1 MKTIYNKLL
10 FLVLLFP
17 FSILAQSTFTGT
29 VLDQASNQSLP
40 GVNVVVEGT
49 QNGTSTDFDGKFSLN
64 VKKGDVIVFSY
75 IGYKNYAVVYAS
87 QKDITIVLQEDSSQL
102 NEVVVIGYGSVKKK
116 DATGALS
123 TVSSEDFN
131 RGPLVSADQLI
142 QGKVSGLQI
151 INGGGAPG
159 EGAQI
164 RIRSGSSLSAGN
176 DPLYVIDGVPLD
188 TGGGAVQGGRNPLS
202 VINQNDIASM
212 TILKDA
218 SATAIYGSRA
228 SNGVII
234 ITTKKGKSGDMQVNY
249 NANFSVG
256 QITDYVDVLSAK
268 QFSDFVMAKGTVA
281 QQGLLGTANTDWQ
294 KEIYR
299 TALGTDHNVSFSG
312 GLENLNYRASL
323 GYSDLNGILQKDN
336 FQRVTLN
343 VNLLGKFFDN
353 HLKVEFTNKTSS
365 NKNNYSERGAIGAAV
380 SFDPT
385 QQIYDDTYGYDYFQW
400 LGSDT
405 SNPADGI
412 PDQEVNAGRNPLS
425 LINQKTN
432 KGLQY
437 RSIGNVQFDY
447 KLHFLPELKAVAN
460 FGYDYSSGKGYG
472 FTDANYVVLGERN
485 GNYNNLEEKKNQV
498 MDLYLNYNKT
508 FDALSTNLDF
518 TGGYNY
524 QNFNYINSSFT
535 NDVINNVVNQG
546 ASSNETVNLQSIF
559 ARAIFSIADKYILTG
574 SIRRDGSSRFTEE
587 NRWGNFPSAAFAWK
601 ISEEGF
607 LRDNKVVSDLKFRA
621 SWGITGQQE
630 IGKRYPTTPLY
641 LNSTETA
648 SYQIGYDA
656 NGLPIYLQPYRPQP
670 YNLNLKWEET
680 KQLNLGLDFGLFDN
694 RITGSAEVYKKNSS
708 DLIVFTANPQG
719 VGFSNADF
727 YNIGDMEFKGVE
739 LSMDVYPV
747 KNETVQW
754 RVGGNIT
761 FQDAKVTK
769 LNLIQS
775 ADSEGIIDVG
785 GISGGTGNF
794 VQNHQVGYS
803 PNSFYVFEQVYDAA
817 GAPVEGVYVDRNKD
831 DQVNENDL
839 YRYKKPSA
847 DFYYGFNTD
856 VSYKNFDFSMSWRGS
871 YGNYNYNNVYSNFGS
886 VSTALPGNGNYLQNA
901 SSNVLETNFF
911 TPQYSSD
918 YYVQDASFVRLD
930 NVTLGYSF
938 PDALGKGKNLRLTGA
953 VQNVLVIT
961 DYKGI
966 DPEVS
971 GGIDNNLYPRPR
983 TYTLGLNVNF

>member
-10 FLVLLFP
+10 LLVLLFP
-17 FSILAQSTFTGT
+17 LSILAQSTLSGT
-29 VLDQASNQSLP
+29 VLDKTSNQPLP

-49 QNGTSTDFDGKFSLN
+49 QNGTSTDFNGKFNLT
-64 VKKGDVIVFSY
+64 VKKGDNIVFSY
-75 IGYKNYAVVYAS
+75 IGYKNYTLTYAA
-87 QKDITIVLQEDSSQL
+87 QKNISISLEEDADQL
-102 NEVVVIGYGSVKKK
+102 DEVVVIGYGSVKKK
-116 DATGALS
+116 DATGAVA
-123 TVSSEDFN
+123 TISSADFN

-176 DPLYVIDGVPLD
+176 DPLYVVDGVPLD
-188 TGGGAVQGGRNPLS
+188 NGGGGVQGGRNPLS
-202 VINQNDIASM
+202 AINQNDIESV
-212 TILKDA
+212 TVLKDA

-234 ITTKKGKSGDMQVNY
+234 ITTKKGKSGEMQVTY
-249 NANFSVG
+249 NGNFSVG
-256 QITDYVDVLSAK
+256 EVTDYVEVLSAK
-268 QFSDFVMAKGTVA
+268 QFSDFVMAKGTAA
-281 QQGLLGTANTDWQ
+281 QQAFLGTSNTDWQ

-299 TALGTDHNVSFSG
+299 TALGTDHNVAFSG
-312 GLENLNYRASL
+312 GVDNINYRASV
-323 GYSDLNGILQKDN
+323 GYSDLSGILKEDN

-343 VNLLGKFFDN
+343 TNLIGKFFDN
-353 HLKVEFTNKTSS
+353 HLKIDFTNKTSS
-365 NKNNYSERGAIGAAV
+365 NKNNYSNRDAIGAAV

-385 QQIYDDTYGYDYFQW
+385 QKIYDDTYGYDYFQW
-400 LGSDT
+400 LDF
-405 SNPADGI
+405 SNPNTT
-412 PDQEVNAGRNPLS
+412 PNQEVNAGRNPLS

-432 KGLQY
+432 KGNQY
-437 RSIGNVQFDY
+437 RSIGNIQFDY

-472 FTDANYVVLGERN
+472 YTDANYVVSGQRN
-485 GNYNNLEEKKNQV
+485 SNYNNLEEKRNRV

-508 FDALSTNLDF
+508 FDAIKTNLDF

-524 QNFNYINSSFT
+524 QNFNYINSSFV
-535 NDVINNVVNQG
+535 NDVVNNVVVPG
-546 ASSNETVNLQSIF
+546 ASSNETVNLQSVF
-559 ARAIFSIADKYILTG
+559 TRAIFSVDDKYLITG
-574 SIRRDGSSRFTEE
+574 SIRRDGSSRFSEQ
-587 NRWGNFPSAAFAWK
+587 NRWGNFPSVALAWK
-601 ISEEGF
+601 ISEESF
-607 LRDNKVVSDLKFRA
+607 VRESKVVSDLKLRA

-656 NGLPIYLQPYRPQP
+656 SGVPVYLQPYRPQP

-680 KQLNLGLDFGLFDN
+680 KQVNIGLDFGLFND
-694 RITGSAEVYKKNSS
+694 RITGTAEVYKKNST
-708 DLIVFTANPQG
+708 DLIVFTSNPQG

-747 KNETVQW
+747 KNETIKW
-754 RVGGNIT
+754 RIGGNIT
-761 FQDAKVTK
+761 FQNAEVTK
-769 LNLIQS
+769 LNLVQS
-775 ADSEGIIDVG
+775 PDSQGLTDVG
-785 GISGGTGNF
+785 SIAGGTGNY

-803 PNSFYVFEQVYDAA
+803 PNSFYVFEQTYDVN
-817 GAPVEGVYVDRNKD
+817 GAPVEGVYVDRNQD
-831 DQVNENDL
+831 GQINEDDL

-856 VSYKNFDFSMSWRGS
+856 FQYKNFDFNMSWRGS
-871 YGNYNYNNVYSNFGS
+871 YGNYNYNNVYSNYGN
-886 VSTALPGNGNYLQNA
+886 VATAIPGNGNYLQNA
-901 SSNVLETNFF
+901 STNVLATNFVS
-911 TPQYSSD
+911 PQYSSD

-938 PDALGKGKNLRLTGA
+938 PNALGEGKNLRLTGA
-953 VQNVLVIT
+953 VQNVFVIT

-983 TYTLGLNVNF
+983 TYTLGLNLNF

>member
-10 FLVLLFP
+10 LLVLLFP
-17 FSILAQSTFTGT
+17 FSILAQSTLSGT
-29 VLDQASNQSLP
+29 VLDKASNQPIP
-40 GVNVVVEGT
+40 GVNVVVGGT
-49 QNGTSTDFDGKFSLN
+49 QNGTSTDFDGNFKLT
-64 VKKGDVIVFSY
+64 VKKGDNIVFSY
-75 IGYKNYAVVYAS
+75 IGFKTYTLVYNA
-87 QKDITIVLQEDSSQL
+87 QKDISIILEEDSSQL
-102 NEVVVIGYGSVKKK
+102 EEVVVIGYGTVKKK
-116 DATGALS
+116 DATGAVS
-123 TVSSEDFN
+123 TVTSADFN

-176 DPLYVIDGVPLD
+176 EPLYVVDGVPLD

-202 VINQNDIASM
+202 AINQNDIESV
-212 TILKDA
+212 TVLKDA

-234 ITTKKGKSGDMQVNY
+234 ITTKRSKGGEIKINY

-256 QITDYVDVLSAK
+256 EITEYVDVLSAS
-268 QFSDFVMAKGTVA
+268 QFSDFVMANGSA
-281 QQGLLGTANTDWQ
+281 SQQGLLGASNTDWQ

-312 GLENLNYRASL
+312 GIDNINYRASV
-323 GYSDLNGILQKDN
+323 GYSDMNGILKKDN

-343 VNLLGKFFDN
+343 LNLIGRFFDN
-353 HLKVEFTNKTSS
+353 HLKIDFSNKTSS
-365 NKNNYSERGAIGAAV
+365 NKNNYSNRAAIGAAV

-385 QQIYDDTYGYDYFQW
+385 QSVTDDTYGYDYFQW
-400 LGSDT
+400 LGADIS
-405 SNPADGI
+405 SPADGI

-432 KGLQY
+432 KGYQY

-447 KLHFLPELKAVAN
+447 KMHFLPELKAVAN

-472 FTDANYVVLGERN
+472 STADNYVVLGERN
-485 GNYNNLEEKKNQV
+485 SNYNNLEEKKNQV
-498 MDLYLNYNKT
+498 MDLYLNYNTTFNAIKT
-508 FDALSTNLDF
+508 NVDF

-546 ASSNETVNLQSIF
+546 VPSNETVNLQSVF
-559 ARAIFSIADKYILTG
+559 ARAIFSINDKYLITG

-587 NRWGNFPSAAFAWK
+587 NRWGNFPSVALAWK
-601 ISEEGF
+601 MNEESI
-607 LRDNKVVSDLKFRA
+607 LRDSKVVSDLKLRA

-641 LNSTETA
+641 LNGTETA
-648 SYQIGYDA
+648 SYQIGYDTS
-656 NGLPIYLQPYRPQP
+656 GQPIYLQPYRPQP

-680 KQLNLGLDFGLFDN
+680 KQVNIGLDFGLFNN
-694 RITGSAEVYKKNSS
+694 RITGTAEVYQKNST

-727 YNIGDMEFKGVE
+727 YNIGDMEFKGIE

-747 KNETVQW
+747 KTENFKW

-761 FQDAKVTK
+761 FQDAEVTK
-769 LNLIQS
+769 LNLVQS

-785 GISGGTGNF
+785 GISGGTGNY

-803 PNSFYVFEQVYDAA
+803 PNSFYVFEQVYDVS
-817 GAPVEGVYVDRNKD
+817 GAPVEGVYVDRNQD
-831 DQVNENDL
+831 GIVNENDL
-839 YRYKKPSA
+839 YRYKKPAA

-856 VSYKNFDFSMSWRGS
+856 VTYKNFDFSMSWRGS
-871 YGNYNYNNVYSNFGS
+871 YGNYNYNNVFSNFGS
-886 VSTALPGNGNYLQNA
+886 VSTALPGNGNYIQNA
-901 SSNVLETNFF
+901 SSNVLSTGFV
-911 TPQYSSD
+911 TPQYASD
-918 YYVQDASFVRLD
+918 YYVQDAAFVRLD

-938 PDALGKGKNLRLTGA
+938 PNALGEGKNLRLTGA
-953 VQNVLVIT
+953 VQNVFVFT
-961 DYKGI
+961 NYDGI
-966 DPEVS
+966 DPEVA

-983 TYTLGLNVNF
+983 TYTIGLNLNF

>member
-10 FLVLLFP
+10 LLVLLFP
-17 FSILAQSTFTGT
+17 FSILAQSTLSGT
-29 VLDQASNQSLP
+29 VLDKTNNQPLP

-49 QNGTSTDFDGKFSLN
+49 QNGTSTDFDGKFNLN
-64 VKKGDVIVFSY
+64 VKNGDNIVFSY
-75 IGYKNYAVVYAS
+75 IGYKTYTLIYTA
-87 QKDITIVLQEDSSQL
+87 QKDILISLDEDADQL
-102 NEVVVIGYGSVKKK
+102 DEVVVIGYGSVKKK
-116 DATGALS
+116 DATGAVATITS
-123 TVSSEDFN
+123 ADFN

-176 DPLYVIDGVPLD
+176 DPLYVVDGVPLD
-188 TGGGAVQGGRNPLS
+188 NGGGGVQGGRNPLS
-202 VINQNDIASM
+202 AINQNDIESV
-212 TILKDA
+212 TVLKDA

-234 ITTKKGKSGDMQVNY
+234 ITTKKGKSGDMQVSY
-249 NANFSVG
+249 NGNFSVG
-256 QITDYVDVLSAK
+256 QVTDYVEVLTAN
-268 QFSDFVMAKGTVA
+268 QFTDFVTQNGSLA
-281 QQGLLGTANTDWQ
+281 QQAFLGSADTNWQ

-299 TALGTDHNVSFSG
+299 TALGTDHNVAFSG
-312 GLENLNYRASL
+312 GVDNINYRASV
-323 GYSDLNGILQKDN
+323 GYSDLNGILKEDK

-343 VNLLGKFFDN
+343 TNLLGKFFDN

-365 NKNNYSERGAIGAAV
+365 NKNNYSNRDAIGAAV

-385 QQIYDDTYGYDYFQW
+385 QKVYDNAYGYDYFQW
-400 LGSDT
+400 LDFSDPNAT
-405 SNPADGI
+405 PS
-412 PDQEVNAGRNPLS
+412 QEVNAGRNPLS

-432 KGLQY
+432 KGYQY

-460 FGYDYSSGKGYG
+460 FGYDYGSGKGFGY
-472 FTDANYVVLGERN
+472 TDTNFVVSGER
-485 GNYNNLEEKKNQV
+485 GSNYNNLEEKKNRV

-508 FDALSTNLDF
+508 FESIKTNLDF

-535 NDVINNVVNQG
+535 NDVVNNTVNQG
-546 ASSNETVNLQSIF
+546 PSSNETVNLQSVF
-559 ARAIFSIADKYILTG
+559 ARAIFSINDRYLITG

-587 NRWGNFPSAAFAWK
+587 NRWGNFPSVALAWK
-601 ISEEGF
+601 INEESF
-607 LRDNKVVSDLKFRA
+607 VRDSRVVSDLKLRA

-648 SYQIGYDA
+648 GYQIGYDA
-656 NGLPIYLQPYRPQP
+656 SGIPIFIQPYRPQP

-680 KQLNLGLDFGLFDN
+680 KQVNIGLDFGLFEN
-694 RITGSAEVYKKNSS
+694 RITGTAEVYKKNSS
-708 DLIVFTANPQG
+708 DLIVFTSNPQG

-739 LSMDVYPV
+739 LSMDVYPI
-747 KNETVQW
+747 KNENVKW
-754 RVGGNIT
+754 RIGGNIT
-761 FQDAKVTK
+761 FQDSKVTK
-769 LNLIQS
+769 LNLVQS
-775 ADSEGIIDVG
+775 SSSEGLNVT
-785 GISGGTGNF
+785 GISGATGNTI
-794 VQNHQVGYS
+794 QNHQVGYT
-803 PNSFYVFEQVYDAA
+803 PFSFYVFEQTYDSN
-817 GAPVEGVYVDRNKD
+817 GAPIEGVYVDRNQD
-831 DQVNENDL
+831 GQVDENDL

-856 VSYKNFDFSMSWRGS
+856 FQYKNFDFNMSWRGS
-871 YGNYNYNNVYSNFGS
+871 YGNYNYNNVYSNYGN
-886 VSTALPGNGNYLQNA
+886 VATALPGNGDYLQN
-901 SSNVLETNFF
+901 SSVNVLETNFAS
-911 TPQYSSD
+911 PQYTSD
-918 YYVQDASFVRLD
+918 YFVQDASFIRLD

-938 PDALGKGKNLRLTGA
+938 PNALGEGKNLRLTGA
-953 VQNVLVIT
+953 VQNVFVIT

-971 GGIDNNLYPRPR
+971 GGIDSNLYPRPR
-983 TYTLGLNVNF
+983 TYTLGLNLNF

>member
-10 FLVLLFP
+10 LLVLLFP
-17 FSILAQSTFTGT
+17 FSILAQNTLTGT
-29 VLDQASNQSLP
+29 VLDKVSNQPIP

-49 QNGTSTDFDGKFSLN
+49 QNGTSTNFDGIFNLN
-64 VKKGDVIVFSY
+64 VKKGDKVVFSY
-75 IGYKNYAVVYAS
+75 IGFKTYTLIYTS
-87 QKDITIVLQEDSSQL
+87 QKDIAINLEEDSSQL
-102 NEVVVIGYGSVKKK
+102 DEIVVIGYGTVRKK
-116 DATGALS
+116 DATGAVS
-123 TVSSEDFN
+123 TISSENFN

-176 DPLYVIDGVPLD
+176 EPLYVVDGVPLD

-202 VINQNDIASM
+202 AINQNDIESV
-212 TILKDA
+212 TVLKDA

-234 ITTKKGKSGDMQVNY
+234 ITTKKSKGGEMKVNY

-256 QITDYVDVLSAK
+256 EITDYVDVLSAS
-268 QFSDFVMAKGTVA
+268 QFSDFVMANGTA
-281 QQGLLGTANTDWQ
+281 SQQALLGTSNTDWQ

-312 GLENLNYRASL
+312 GVDNVNYRASV
-323 GYSDLNGILQKDN
+323 GYSDMNGILKKDN

-343 VNLLGKFFDN
+343 LNLLGRFFDN
-353 HLKVEFTNKTSS
+353 HLKIDFSNKTST

-385 QQIYDDTYGYDYFQW
+385 QSVKDNTYGYDYFQW
-400 LGSDT
+400 LGTDISD
-405 SNPADGI
+405 PADGV

-432 KGLQY
+432 KGYQY

-447 KLHFLPELKAVAN
+447 KMHFLPQLKAVAN

-472 FTDANYVVLGERN
+472 YTANNYVVLGERN
-485 GNYNNLEEKKNQV
+485 SNYNNLEEKKNQV

-508 FDALSTNLDF
+508 IDAIKTNVDF
-518 TGGYNY
+518 TAGYNY

-535 NDVINNVVNQG
+535 NDVINNVVNYG
-546 ASSNETVNLQSIF
+546 VSSNETVNLQSVF
-559 ARAIFSIADKYILTG
+559 ARAIFSINDKYLITG

-587 NRWGNFPSAAFAWK
+587 NRWGNFPSVALAWK
-601 ISEEGF
+601 MSEESI
-607 LRDNKVVSDLKFRA
+607 LRESKVLSNLKLRA

-641 LNSTETA
+641 LSGSETA
-648 SYQIGYDA
+648 SYQIGYDPS
-656 NGLPIYLQPYRPQP
+656 GQPIYLQPYRPQP

-680 KQLNLGLDFGLFDN
+680 KQVNIGLDFGLFND
-694 RITGSAEVYKKNSS
+694 RITGTAEVYQKNSS

-727 YNIGDMEFKGVE
+727 YNIGDMEFKGLE
-739 LSMDVYPV
+739 LSLDVYPV
-747 KNETVQW
+747 KTENFKW

-761 FQDAKVTK
+761 FQDAEVTK
-769 LNLIQS
+769 LNLIES

-785 GISGGTGNF
+785 GISGGTGNY

-803 PNSFYVFEQVYDAA
+803 PNSFYVFEQVYDVS
-817 GAPVEGVYVDRNKD
+817 GAPVEGVYVDRNQD
-831 DQVNENDL
+831 GIVNENDL
-839 YRYKKPSA
+839 YRYKKPTA

-856 VSYKNFDFSMSWRGS
+856 VTYKNIDLSMSWRGS
-871 YGNYNYNNVYSNFGS
+871 YGNYNYNNVYSNYGS
-886 VSTALPGNGNYLQNA
+886 VSIALPGNGNYIQNA
-901 SSNVLETNFF
+901 SSNVLETGFV
-911 TPQYSSD
+911 TPQYASD

-938 PDALGKGKNLRLTGA
+938 PNALGKGKNLRLTGA
-953 VQNVLVIT
+953 VQNVYVFT
-961 DYKGI
+961 NYDGI

>member
-10 FLVLLFP
+10 LLVLLFP
-17 FSILAQSTFTGT
+17 LSILAQSTFTGT
-29 VLDQASNQSLP
+29 VLDQVSNQPIP

-64 VKKGDVIVFSY
+64 VKKGDNIVFSY
-75 IGYKNYAVVYAS
+75 IGYKNYTLVYTA
-87 QKDITIVLQEDSSQL
+87 QKDIAIRLQEDASQL
-102 NEVVVIGYGSVKKK
+102 DEVVVIGYGSVKKK
-116 DATGALS
+116 DATGSLTTIS
-123 TVSSEDFN
+123 TEDFN

-164 RIRSGSSLSAGN
+164 RIRSGSSLSAEN
-176 DPLYVIDGVPLD
+176 NPLYVVDGVPLD
-188 TGGGAVQGGRNPLS
+188 NGGGGVQGGRNPLS
-202 VINQNDIASM
+202 AINQNDIESV
-212 TILKDA
+212 TVLKDA

-234 ITTKKGKSGDMQVNY
+234 ITTKKGKSGDMKVHY

-256 QITDYVDVLSAK
+256 QVSDYVEVLNSK
-268 QFSDFVMAKGTVA
+268 QFSDFVMLQGSPA
-281 QQGLLGTANTDWQ
+281 QQALLGTANTDWQ

-299 TALGTDHNVSFSG
+299 TALGTDHNVAFSG
-312 GLENLNYRASL
+312 GVDNINYRASV
-323 GYSDLNGILQKDN
+323 GYSDLSGILKEDN

-343 VNLLGKFFDN
+343 TNLLGKFFDN

-365 NKNNYSERGAIGAAV
+365 NKNNYSNREAIGAAV

-385 QQIYDDTYGYDYFQW
+385 QNVYDTTYGYDYFQW
-400 LGSDT
+400 LDFSDP
-405 SNPADGI
+405 NVAI
-412 PDQEVNAGRNPLS
+412 PNQEVNASRNPLS
-425 LINQKTN
+425 LIEQKTN
-432 KGLQY
+432 KGTQY

-472 FTDANYVVLGERN
+472 STAANYVVSGQRSS
-485 GNYNNLEEKKNQV
+485 NYNNLEEKKNRV

-508 FDALSTNLDF
+508 FDAIKTNLDF

-524 QNFNYINSSFT
+524 QNFNYINSSFV
-535 NDVINNVVNQG
+535 NDVVNNVVIPGN
-546 ASSNETVNLQSIF
+546 SSNETVNLQSVF
-559 ARAIFSIADKYILTG
+559 ARAIFSINDKYLLTG
-574 SIRRDGSSRFTEE
+574 SIRRDGSSRFSED
-587 NRWGNFPSAAFAWK
+587 NRWGNFPSAAIAWK
-601 ISEEGF
+601 INEESI
-607 LRDNKVVSDLKFRA
+607 LKDSKIINDLKLRA

-656 NGLPIYLQPYRPQP
+656 SGVPVYLQPYRPQP

-680 KQLNLGLDFGLFDN
+680 KQLNIGLDFGLFDN
-694 RITGSAEVYKKNSS
+694 RITGTAEVYKKNSN
-708 DLIVFTANPQG
+708 DLIVFTSNPQG

-727 YNIGDMEFKGVE
+727 YNIGDMEFKGIE

-747 KNETVQW
+747 RTDNVKW
-754 RVGGNIT
+754 RIGGNIT
-761 FQDAKVTK
+761 FQDSEVTK
-769 LNLIQS
+769 LNLVQS
-775 ADSEGIIDVG
+775 ADSQGLTDVG
-785 GISGGTGNF
+785 GISGGTGNY
-794 VQNHQVGYS
+794 VQNHQVGFA
-803 PNSFYVFEQVYDAA
+803 PFSFYVLEQTYDVN
-817 GAPVEGVYVDRNKD
+817 GAPVEGVYVDRNQD
-831 DQVNENDL
+831 GQINENDL
-839 YRYKKPSA
+839 YRYKKPAA

-856 VSYKNFDFSMSWRGS
+856 FQYKNFDFNMSWRGS
-871 YGNYNYNNVYSNFGS
+871 YGNYNYNNVYSNFGN
-886 VSTALPGNGNYLQNA
+886 VSTSLPGNGNYLNNA
-901 SSNVLETNFF
+901 STNVLETNFVS
-911 TPQYSSD
+911 PQYASD
-918 YYVQDASFVRLD
+918 YYVQDASFLRLD

-938 PDALGKGKNLRLTGA
+938 PNALGEGKNLRLTGA
-953 VQNVLVIT
+953 VQNVFIIT

-983 TYTLGLNVNF
+983 TYTLGLNLNF

>member
-10 FLVLLFP
+10 LLVLLFP
-17 FSILAQSTFTGT
+17 FSILAQSTLTGT
-29 VLDQASNQSLP
+29 VLDKTTNQPLP

-49 QNGTSTDFDGKFSLN
+49 QNGTSTDFDGKFNLI
-64 VKKGDVIVFSY
+64 VKKGDNIVFSY
-75 IGYKNYAVVYAS
+75 IGYKNYTLAYAA
-87 QKDITIVLQEDSSQL
+87 QKNISISLEEDADQL
-102 NEVVVIGYGSVKKK
+102 DEVVVIGYGSVKKK
-116 DATGALS
+116 DATGAVA
-123 TVSSEDFN
+123 TISSADFN

-142 QGKVSGLQI
+142 QGKISGLQI

-176 DPLYVIDGVPLD
+176 DPLYVVDGVPLD
-188 TGGGAVQGGRNPLS
+188 NGGGGVQGGRNPLS
-202 VINQNDIASM
+202 AINQNDIESV
-212 TILKDA
+212 TVLKDA

-234 ITTKKGKSGDMQVNY
+234 ITTKKGKSGEMKVTY
-249 NANFSVG
+249 NGNFSVG
-256 QITDYVDVLSAK
+256 EVTDYVDVLSAK
-268 QFSDFVMAKGTVA
+268 QFSDFVMAKGTAA
-281 QQGLLGTANTDWQ
+281 QQAFLGTSNTDWQ

-299 TALGTDHNVSFSG
+299 TALGTDHNIAFSG
-312 GLENLNYRASL
+312 GVDNINYRASV
-323 GYSDLNGILQKDN
+323 GYSDLSGILKEDN

-343 VNLLGKFFDN
+343 TNLIGKFFDN
-353 HLKVEFTNKTSS
+353 HLKIDFTNKTSS
-365 NKNNYSERGAIGAAV
+365 NKNNYSNRDAIGAAV

-385 QQIYDDTYGYDYFQW
+385 QKIYDDTYGYDYFQW
-400 LGSDT
+400 LDFSDP
-405 SNPADGI
+405 NVAI
-412 PDQEVNAGRNPLS
+412 PNQEVNAGRNPLS
-425 LINQKTN
+425 LIDQKTN
-432 KGLQY
+432 KGNQY
-437 RSIGNVQFDY
+437 RSIGNIQFDY

-472 FTDANYVVLGERN
+472 YTDANYVVSGQRN
-485 GNYNNLEEKKNQV
+485 SNYNNLEEKRNRV

-508 FDALSTNLDF
+508 FDAIKTNLDF

-524 QNFNYINSSFT
+524 QNFNYINSSFV
-535 NDVINNVVNQG
+535 NDVVNNVVVPG
-546 ASSNETVNLQSIF
+546 ASSNETVNLQSVF
-559 ARAIFSIADKYILTG
+559 ARAIFSVDDKYLITG
-574 SIRRDGSSRFTEE
+574 SIRRDGSSRFSEQ
-587 NRWGNFPSAAFAWK
+587 NRWGNFPSVALAWK
-601 ISEEGF
+601 ISEESF
-607 LRDNKVVSDLKFRA
+607 VRESKVVSDLKLRA

-656 NGLPIYLQPYRPQP
+656 SGVPIYLQPYRPQP

-680 KQLNLGLDFGLFDN
+680 KQVNIGLDFGLFND
-694 RITGSAEVYKKNSS
+694 RITGTAEVYKKNST
-708 DLIVFTANPQG
+708 DLIVFTSNPQG

-747 KNETVQW
+747 KNETIKW
-754 RVGGNIT
+754 RIGGNIT
-761 FQDAKVTK
+761 FQNAEVTK
-769 LNLIQS
+769 LNLVQS
-775 ADSEGIIDVG
+775 ADSQGLTDVG
-785 GISGGTGNF
+785 SIAGGTGNY

-803 PNSFYVFEQVYDAA
+803 PNSFYVFEQTYDVN
-817 GAPVEGVYVDRNKD
+817 GAPVEGVYVDRNQD
-831 DQVNENDL
+831 GQINEDDL

-856 VSYKNFDFSMSWRGS
+856 FQYKNFDFNMSWRGS
-871 YGNYNYNNVYSNFGS
+871 YGNYNYNNVYSNYGN
-886 VSTALPGNGNYLQNA
+886 VATAIPGNGNYLQNA
-901 SSNVLETNFF
+901 STNVLATNFVS
-911 TPQYSSD
+911 PQYSSD

-938 PDALGKGKNLRLTGA
+938 PNALGEGKNLRLTGA
-953 VQNVLVIT
+953 VQNVFVIT

-983 TYTLGLNVNF
+983 TYTLGLNLNF

>member
-10 FLVLLFP
+10 LLVLLFP
-17 FSILAQSTFTGT
+17 LSILAQSTFTGT
-29 VLDQASNQSLP
+29 VLDQVSNQPIP

-64 VKKGDVIVFSY
+64 VKKGDNIVFSY
-75 IGYKNYAVVYAS
+75 IGYKNYTLVYAA
-87 QKDITIVLQEDSSQL
+87 QKDIAIRLQEDASQL
-102 NEVVVIGYGSVKKK
+102 DEVVVIGYGSVKKK
-116 DATGALS
+116 DATGSLTTIS
-123 TVSSEDFN
+123 TEDFN

-164 RIRSGSSLSAGN
+164 RIRSGSSLSAEN
-176 DPLYVIDGVPLD
+176 NPLYVVDGVPLD
-188 TGGGAVQGGRNPLS
+188 NGGGGVQGGRNPLS
-202 VINQNDIASM
+202 AINQNDIESV
-212 TILKDA
+212 TVLKDA

-234 ITTKKGKSGDMQVNY
+234 ITTKKGKSGDMKVNY

-256 QITDYVDVLSAK
+256 QVSDYVEVLNSK
-268 QFSDFVMAKGTVA
+268 QFSDFVMLQGSPA
-281 QQGLLGTANTDWQ
+281 QQALLGTANTDWQ

-299 TALGTDHNVSFSG
+299 TALGTDHNVAFSG
-312 GLENLNYRASL
+312 GVDNINYRASV
-323 GYSDLNGILQKDN
+323 GYSDLSGILKEDN

-343 VNLLGKFFDN
+343 TNLLGKFFDN

-365 NKNNYSERGAIGAAV
+365 NKNNYSNREAIGAAV

-385 QQIYDDTYGYDYFQW
+385 QNVYDTTYGYDYFQW
-400 LGSDT
+400 LDFSDP
-405 SNPADGI
+405 NVAI
-412 PDQEVNAGRNPLS
+412 PNQEVNASRNPLS
-425 LINQKTN
+425 LIEQKTN
-432 KGLQY
+432 KGTQY

-472 FTDANYVVLGERN
+472 STAANYVVSGQRSS
-485 GNYNNLEEKKNQV
+485 NYNNLEEKKNRV

-508 FDALSTNLDF
+508 FDAIKTNLDF

-524 QNFNYINSSFT
+524 QNFNYINSSFV
-535 NDVINNVVNQG
+535 NDVVNNVVIPGN
-546 ASSNETVNLQSIF
+546 SSNETVNLQSVF
-559 ARAIFSIADKYILTG
+559 ARAIFSINDKYLLTG
-574 SIRRDGSSRFTEE
+574 SIRRDGSSRFSED
-587 NRWGNFPSAAFAWK
+587 NRWGNFPSAAIAWK
-601 ISEEGF
+601 INEESI
-607 LRDNKVVSDLKFRA
+607 LKDSKIINDLKLRA

-656 NGLPIYLQPYRPQP
+656 SGVPVYLQPYRPQP

-680 KQLNLGLDFGLFDN
+680 KQLNIGLDFGLFDN
-694 RITGSAEVYKKNSS
+694 RITGTAEVYKKNSN
-708 DLIVFTANPQG
+708 DLIVFTSNPQG

-727 YNIGDMEFKGVE
+727 YNIGDMEFKGIE

-747 KNETVQW
+747 RTDNVKW
-754 RVGGNIT
+754 RIGGNIT
-761 FQDAKVTK
+761 FQDSEVTK
-769 LNLIQS
+769 LNLVQS
-775 ADSEGIIDVG
+775 ADSQGLTDVG
-785 GISGGTGNF
+785 GISGGTGNY
-794 VQNHQVGYS
+794 VQNHQVGFA
-803 PNSFYVFEQVYDAA
+803 PFSFYVLEQTYDVN
-817 GAPVEGVYVDRNKD
+817 GAPVEGVYVDRNQD
-831 DQVNENDL
+831 GQINENDL
-839 YRYKKPSA
+839 YRYKKPAA

-856 VSYKNFDFSMSWRGS
+856 FQYKNFDFNMSWRGS
-871 YGNYNYNNVYSNFGS
+871 YGNYNYNNVYSNFGN
-886 VSTALPGNGNYLQNA
+886 VSTSLPGNGNYLNNA
-901 SSNVLETNFF
+901 STNVLETNFVS
-911 TPQYSSD
+911 PQYASD
-918 YYVQDASFVRLD
+918 YYVQDASFLRLD

-938 PDALGKGKNLRLTGA
+938 PNALGEGKNLRLTGA
-953 VQNVLVIT
+953 VQNVFIIT

-983 TYTLGLNVNF
+983 TYTLGLNLNF